1 MKSKRSSLT
10 PYEEAVGL
18 LERIVSCCLGRRDC
32 PSENVF
38 KRVSMLG
45 IFFSELRLM
54 DKFPIRIL
62 KSPHPVYKAVELK

>member
-1 MKSKRSSLT
+1 MHFFVSFFI
-10 PYEEAVGL
+10 PYN
-18 LERIVSCCLGRRDC
+18 